1 VRLCL
6 DEHYAAQIAVALR
19 GGGHEVTAVNE
30 RPELRGLDDGP
41 LLAVMQT
48 ERSALLT
55 ENVSDFMPLVQELAA
70 RNEDHWGV
78 VFSSPESMPRGTA
91 TIGLFV
97 RSLDRLLIEW
107 SAEDGLLNQVWWL
120 QSRGD
125 AA

>member
-1 VRLCL
+1 MRLCL

-19 GGGHEVTAVNE
+19 ERGHEVTAVNE
-30 RPELRGLDDGP
+30 RRELRGLDDRP

-78 VFSSPESMPRGTA
+78 VLSSPESMPRGTG

-97 RSLDRLLIEW
+97 GSLHRFLVERP
-107 SAEDGLLNQVWWL
+107 AEDGLLNQISWL
-120 QSRGD
+120 QPPE
-125 AA
+125 